1 MKESELL
8 KIRRDLDTAG
18 VVLQNLI
25 QENRNLK
32 DLVIGTLE
40 LVKQFPDYELAVEKL
55 KQNYLDESL
64 IKEAEEKV
72 KNGKLET

>member
-8 KIRRDLDTAG
+8 KIRRDLDTVGA
-18 VVLQNLI
+18 VLQNMI
-25 QENRNLK
+25 QENKNLK
-32 DLVIGTLE
+32 DLAIGTLE
-40 LVKQFPDYELAVEKL
+40 LVKLLPDYELAVEKL

-64 IKEAEEKV
+64 RREAEEKV